1 MKVIPRANTRPGK
14 DGNMFPIAWINGSIC
29 FFDKD
34 VPVGEEIE
42 IMITG
47 RSKTQIWLSD
57 GSLQPATLFVAPVG
71 EGRTLMLVRG
81 FESDYIRQKEPKPG
95 EPTHRECASAFL
107 SDDRKQKVMS
117 GRIPVYSTH
126 AAMGSKAN
134 PDHLHSCSVWVES
147 VQGRSGLYRAV
158 GLNDVLDIDHLVA
171 HRLGQFV
178 PTVRENNDER
188 ARKTNRSASKAI
200 EHAFKRVLVAD
211 ETNPA

>member
-29 FFDKD
+29 FFGKD

-47 RSKTQIWLSD
+47 RSKTQIRLPD
-57 GSLQPATLFVAPVG
+57 GTLQPATLFVAPVG
-71 EGRTLMLVRG
+71 EGQTLMSVNG

-107 SDDRKQKVMS
+107 SVDRKQKVMS

-126 AAMGSKAN
+126 AAMGSKA
-134 PDHLHSCSVWVES
+134 DADKLYQCCVWVEA

-158 GLNDVLDIDHLVA
+158 GLDDVKDIDHMVA
-171 HRLGQFV
+171 HRLGEFE
-178 PTVRENNDER
+178 PTVRQNNDER
-188 ARKTNRSASKAI
+188 AQRSNRGGSKAM
-200 EHAFKRVLVAD
+200 EHAFKRASSAT
-211 ETNPA
+211 ETSPA